1 MVVSTKALV
10 LSKIK
15 YNDNDLIVKCYT
27 AVSGV
32 KSYVIKNALKS
43 KKGKLKPA
51 YFQLLTLLEIE
62 ADHKDNR
69 NLHYFKEVRLYK
81 PYETL
86 HTSIFKST
94 VVLFLA
100 EILAMILNEEEA
112 NRPLFEYLETTLLW
126 FDAVE
131 KTGTFHQQFL
141 MGLTKFLGINPDT
154 SNAFLP
160 YFNLEHGN
168 FQHQNGGHCVT
179 GSKLEL
185 LKPFLGTKFD
195 TTLSLEL
202 NSTQKHELLNMILD
216 YFKLHLHAFKHPQSL
231 AVLNQIY
238 R

>member
-15 YNDNDLIVKCYT
+15 YKDNDLIVKCYT
-27 AVSGV
+27 ASSGV

-94 VVLFLA
+94 VIMFLA
-100 EILAMILNEEEA
+100 EILSMVLNE
-112 NRPLFEYLETTLLW
+112 
-126 FDAVE
+126 
-131 KTGTFHQQFL
+131 
-141 MGLTKFLGINPDT
+141 
-154 SNAFLP
+154 
-160 YFNLEHGN
+160 
-168 FQHQNGGHCVT
+168 
-179 GSKLEL
+179 
-185 LKPFLGTKFD
+185 
-195 TTLSLEL
+195 
-202 NSTQKHELLNMILD
+202 
-216 YFKLHLHAFKHPQSL
+216 
-231 AVLNQIY
+231 
-238 R
+238 